1 MVVKP
6 PTLTSETAHTLEPIK
21 IAPKAKAKDDNQK
34 AKHQIPHVPW
44 AIENPEILAATV
56 VVLTTLHEPVIK
68 DRTMRKMKRVQQHTN
83 KQI

>member
-6 PTLTSETAHTLEPIK
+6 PTLTSETAPTLEPIK

-34 AKHQIPHVPW
+34 VTHQIPHVPW
-44 AIENPEILAATV
+44 AIENPETLVATV
-56 VVLTTLHEPVIK
+56 VVLTILHAPVIK
-68 DRTMRKMKRVQQHTN
+68 DRTMRKMTRVQQHTN